1 MYGTM
6 YGMRKTTVYVPDD
19 LKEALTRASKTSGR
33 SEADLIRDGIELV
46 VSRTQD
52 PSPRLPLIESGEP
65 RLAERVDEALAGFGE
80 G

>member
-1 MYGTM
+1 M